1 MRKHFGWTCQTAPA
15 SALPRLASCS
25 RGTRLIAAYSTAD

>member
-1 MRKHFGWTCQTAPA
+1 VRKHAGWTCQTAPV

-25 RGTRLIAAYSTAD
+25 RGKKQIAAYSTAD